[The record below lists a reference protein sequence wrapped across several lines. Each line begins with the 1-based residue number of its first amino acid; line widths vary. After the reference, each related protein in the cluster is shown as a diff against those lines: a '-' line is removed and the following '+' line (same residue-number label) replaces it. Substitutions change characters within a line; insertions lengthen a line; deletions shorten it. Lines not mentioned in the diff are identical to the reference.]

1 MNKILSKATELV
13 GFSGFQQLF
22 GLIAQKQK
30 KSQTYF
36 LDKSSLNGVKKD
48 FKT

>member
-22 GLIAQKQK
+22 GLIAQKQEI
-30 KSQTYF
+30 SQTCF
-36 LDKSSLNGVKKD
+36 LDKIISKWGEKRL
-48 FKT
+48 